1 MINTITYPFAIKHQ
15 TLQNNIDIAYMDEG
29 KGNQTFLF
37 IHGLANYSPV
47 WYHQI
52 KALTPNA
59 RCIAID
65 LPGNGLSA
73 QGDYPYTVFFY
84 AECVKLFCE
93 TLQLKNVIVVGHSMG
108 GQVAMMM
115 GLRYPS
121 LINKL
126 ALIAPAGIEF
136 FSSMDKLMLQN
147 MMNFGEYFYSDEFH
161 IRQAIGDSFYS
172 KTTEKAK
179 IINDLTQMLASA
191 DAKNWRAMVLAGIN
205 SMLTE
210 QVSGFLNDL
219 NIKTTIIFGDKD
231 MLIPNKLLHPGQSVP
246 SLLKYAEALIP
257 ELNSH
262 IITNAGHFVQIE
274 NSDEVN
280 KILREMLEQ

>member
-1 MINTITYPFAIKHQ
+1 MIDTITYPFAIKHQ

-29 KGNQTFLF
+29 KGKQTFLF

-52 KALTPNA
+52 KTLSPTA

-84 AECVKLFCE
+84 AECIKLFCE
-93 TLQLKNVIVVGHSMG
+93 TLKLKNIIVVGHSMG
-108 GQVAMMM
+108 GQVAMMI

-161 IRQAIGDSFYS
+161 IRQAIGDSFYT
-172 KTTEKAK
+172 KTNEKTK
-179 IINDLTQMLASA
+179 IITDLTQMLSTV

-210 QVSGFLNDL
+210 QVNSFLNEL
-219 NIKTTIIFGDKD
+219 TVKTTIIFGDKD
-231 MLIPNKLLHPGQSVP
+231 MLIPNKLLHPGQSIP
-246 SLLKYAEALIP
+246 SLLKYAEALMP
-257 ELNSH
+257 AVNSH
-262 IITNAGHFVQIE
+262 LISNAGHFVQIE
-274 NSDEVN
+274 KADEVN
-280 KILREMLEQ
+280 NILQKMVE